1 MQYAKYIPR
10 SCAEQSKTAA
20 TRGEVTKDNKLLV
33 TDELEVGKEVAITQF
48 ATHIS
53 RKYIENVSAGPTE
66 SATHYNKL
74 ALGRKTS

>member
-10 SCAEQSKTAA
+10 PCAEQSKTD
-20 TRGEVTKDNKLLV
+20 TIHGVETKDNKLFV
-33 TDELEVGKEVAITQF
+33 TDELEVVKLVAITQF

-66 SATHYNKL
+66 SITHNNKL